1 MRILRPLIFV
11 WIICLSVQWLPA
23 PVRLNLPLDP
33 PDDLRTFWAFE
44 PPYSSFLLPETFNK
58 STAAI
63 RYYLGVPTFSEENQ
77 KSELDAIRAAIGQWQ
92 SIPDSRIRF
101 EEAGL
106 LSEGL
111 DINLQDGKN
120 LIFWAKNSVQINGGT
135 SSIRGIPAVSLSAYD
150 FDGSIIESDIVLN
163 AVDFTWRTT
172 PAGFQFRT
180 AMIEPAM
187 LHELGHF
194 LGLAHSAFAGASMYF
209 QSSFTESL
217 ASGLSLDE
225 VLFARDVYGTDGSR
239 QRLSRVRG
247 VLSGPTG
254 PAIGARVVLEDPL
267 GYIIGVT
274 VTEITGAWEI
284 GGIQPG
290 LYSIRFEP
298 FPPRLTSFQNTLQ
311 RMDSIDF
318 RFAPLDPTQFAPTEP
333 ESLTLTPGQTLT
345 WNRQIAAGSP
355 AFLLSTVRKISP
367 IEGKPYEVWFEPQ
380 PLHPDG
386 REVYV
391 GVFGPSLPLEGTTL
405 RTSHPGLIEGP
416 TIAIS
421 KAVQVYNLLTMKLAV
436 PSGTPPGA
444 ISLIV
449 EYQGQKIYANG
460 YLEIIDPEYD
470 GNYDG
475 LPDAWQRQFFSP
487 FTTPEAAADK
497 DPDLDL
503 FPNKYEYRSG
513 TNPTDPDSFQFLIRQ
528 IEVTASGT
536 RITWES
542 IPGRTYN
549 LWSRQRAESGPW
561 TLVASNFSAVSELS
575 EFLDTSQ
582 SLELQFYRVEKVN

>member
-1 MRILRPLIFV
+1 M
-11 WIICLSVQWLPA
+11 SVQWLPA

-120 LIFWAKNSVQINGGT
+120 LIFWAKSSVQINGGT

-225 VLFARDVYGTDGSR
+225 VLFARDVYGTAGSR

-267 GYIIGVT
+267 GLHHRGDRHRNHRRL
-274 VTEITGAWEI
+274 GDWR
-284 GGIQPG
+284 
-290 LYSIRFEP
+290 YSTRPVLHPLRTIP
-298 FPPRLTSFQNTLQ
+298 TP
-311 RMDSIDF
+311 IDQ
-318 RFAPLDPTQFAPTEP
+318 LP
-333 ESLTLTPGQTLT
+333 EH
-345 WNRQIAAGSP
+345 SP
-355 AFLLSTVRKISP
+355 ADGQYRFP
-367 IEGKPYEVWFEPQ
+367 I
-380 PLHPDG
+380 
-386 REVYV
+386 
-391 GVFGPSLPLEGTTL
+391 
-405 RTSHPGLIEGP
+405 
-416 TIAIS
+416 
-421 KAVQVYNLLTMKLAV
+421 
-436 PSGTPPGA
+436 
-444 ISLIV
+444 
-449 EYQGQKIYANG
+449 
-460 YLEIIDPEYD
+460 
-470 GNYDG
+470 
-475 LPDAWQRQFFSP
+475 
-487 FTTPEAAADK
+487 
-497 DPDLDL
+497 
-503 FPNKYEYRSG
+503 RS
-513 TNPTDPDSFQFLIRQ
+513 
-528 IEVTASGT
+528 
-536 RITWES
+536 
-542 IPGRTYN
+542 
-549 LWSRQRAESGPW
+549 SGPHSVCPDR
-561 TLVASNFSAVSELS
+561 T
-575 EFLDTSQ
+575 
-582 SLELQFYRVEKVN
+582 